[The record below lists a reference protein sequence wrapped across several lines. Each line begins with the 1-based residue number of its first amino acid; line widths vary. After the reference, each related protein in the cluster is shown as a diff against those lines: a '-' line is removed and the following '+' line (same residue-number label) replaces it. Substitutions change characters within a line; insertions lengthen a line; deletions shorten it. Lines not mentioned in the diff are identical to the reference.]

1 MLLSLFQTRLFPS
14 MFFGPSPVPDGISI
28 TPAGALEDVH
38 LPRWIG
44 SKVHR
49 MVIELVPDLRKCGGE
64 QNTKKFSGYSCC

>member
-1 MLLSLFQTRLFPS
+1 MTESLQAGYWAWWTVFHAPQPVS

-38 LPRWIG
+38 LPRWIS

-49 MVIELVPDLRKCGGE
+49 MVTELVPDLRKC
-64 QNTKKFSGYSCC
+64 